1 MGRNHLI
8 NFEVLRIN
16 YFKVSVAVN
25 HKRFFMVSN
34 LVCACWYLEIIEF
47 SKNKLRNIFRLIC
60 SFNRIVL
67 AKEIFL
73 SKKSLAMLYFESD
86 SICSCNDKYRICWS
100 KETKHSNKVLKVL
113 TLQGVTPQIGQTN
126 SNNSSGNCLIEF
138 DHFVWL
144 HLEGLKSPEGLLI
157 PVVIT
162 NKREINIYLLQ
173 NLLYHNKIC
182 VFYILVFLHCQLV
195 CLYFFPKM
203 SCLSTFFINKKEIID
218 RIQAFAFDCS

>member
-86 SICSCNDKYRICWS
+86 SICICNDKYRICWS

-113 TLQGVTPQIGQTN
+113 TLQGVTPQIGKTN
-126 SNNSSGNCLIEF
+126 SKQFVRKLFEWVSLFCVVAPWRVKEPLRITYSSCNHEQEGNK
-138 DHFVWL
+138 
-144 HLEGLKSPEGLLI
+144 HLFATKSVI
-157 PVVIT
+157 P
-162 NKREINIYLLQ
+162 L
-173 NLLYHNKIC
+173 
-182 VFYILVFLHCQLV
+182 
-195 CLYFFPKM
+195 
-203 SCLSTFFINKKEIID
+203 
-218 RIQAFAFDCS
+218 